1 MQIIS
6 FGQLDRLVDYLRA
19 PFSMKPIRL
28 LSAVEQTAAY
38 LREGLRQGRWRGR
51 LPGVVRLAA
60 ECLVSKGVVRAALRQ
75 LETEGLLASRGQ
87 GRSRTV
93 AVPGGAGA
101 PQRSLRVGI
110 LLFERE
116 DQHVGY
122 MVELQHALATA
133 GHVTFFADKS
143 QVDLH
148 FEVRRVLRQVSQTPA
163 DAWVVS
169 AGSREILQWFAAQPV
184 PAIALFGRR
193 NGVPIASSGPDKV
206 PAYTEAT
213 RQLLRHGH
221 RRIVLLCRK
230 LRRLPEPGRIE
241 RAFLAELAAQGCP
254 VSDFNLPDWEETGA
268 GFHALLGA
276 LFRSTPPTALIV
288 DEAPLFIATQQFLAG
303 RNLLVPKHVSLVSAD
318 YDPAFEWCQPAISH
332 MRWDFGPVI
341 QRIVRWAAAVSQHRP
356 DLKQALFPAEFVTGG
371 TIGPVWKG

>member
-1 MQIIS
+1 MN
-6 FGQLDRLVDYLRA
+6 
-19 PFSMKPIRL
+19 PIRI
-28 LSAVEQTAAY
+28 LSAAEQTAENLRTG
-38 LREGLRQGRWRGR
+38 LREGRWSGR

-60 ECLVSKGVVRAALRQ
+60 ECDVSTRVVRAALRQ
-75 LETEGLLASRGQ
+75 LEGEGLLAARGL

-93 AVPGGAGA
+93 APPGGAGA

-116 DQHVGY
+116 DRHVGY

-133 GHVTFFADKS
+133 GHVTFCAEKS

-148 FEVRRVLRQVSQTPA
+148 FEVRRVMRQVSQTAA

-193 NGVPIASSGPDKV
+193 SGVPIASSGPDKV
-206 PAYTEAT
+206 PAYAEAT
-213 RQLLRHGH
+213 RQLIRHGH

-254 VSDFNLPDWEETGA
+254 VSDFNLPDWEETVA
-268 GFHALLGA
+268 GFHHLLDA

-288 DEAPLFIATQQFLAG
+288 DEAALFLAAQQFLAG
-303 RNLLVPKHVSLVSAD
+303 RNLLVPKQVSLVCT
-318 YDPAFEWCQPAISH
+318 YLI
-332 MRWDFGPVI
+332 FGTEYWI
-341 QRIVRWAAAVSQHRP
+341 HRRP
-356 DLKQALFPAEFVTGG
+356 PAEFPNCRRSTNSTGFYC
-371 TIGPVWKG
+371 TI